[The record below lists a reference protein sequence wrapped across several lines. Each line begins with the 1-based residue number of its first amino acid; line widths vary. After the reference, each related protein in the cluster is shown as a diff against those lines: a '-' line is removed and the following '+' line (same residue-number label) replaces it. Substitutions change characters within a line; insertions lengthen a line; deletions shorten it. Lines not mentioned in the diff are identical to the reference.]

1 MRAQP
6 MSELQHTEAGRLLE
20 ILASVVPNQMLTY
33 TTAAEALGRDPK
45 NNSRMVAQCCDLL
58 DAAAA
63 MAGVP
68 LLALFWVREKSGKI
82 NHKAWKDIEPDLRE
96 AVISLS
102 QRHAFTSADFIAI
115 KQALDA
121 LKGRGNHKAWD
132 WIRKQKAD
140 EKFWKIVSQ
149 KQTSIPEGDAIEDL
163 GTDRPEAVSTI
174 AKRYLRDPKVRAAV
188 IERAQGKCE
197 FCGEAGFI
205 CMDGT
210 SYLESHHIIA
220 LANDGAD
227 RMTNVIAL
235 CPGDHREAHFGNRR
249 NELEMEMIR
258 IVAKKAR
265 V

>member
-1 MRAQP
+1 
-6 MSELQHTEAGRLLE
+6 MSQRQHTEAERLLE
-20 ILASVVPNQMLTY
+20 VLAATVSNHQMLTY

-63 MAGVP
+63 LAGVP

-102 QRHAFTSADFIAI
+102 QRHTFTSEDFAAI
-115 KQALDA
+115 KQALNA
-121 LKGRGNHKAWD
+121 LIGRGNHKAWE

-140 EKFWKIVSQ
+140 EDFWRLVSRQ
-149 KQTSIPEGDAIEDL
+149 PNSLPKDDAIEDL
-163 GTDRPEAVSTI
+163 GSDRPDSVPTLG
-174 AKRYLRDPKVRAAV
+174 KRYLRDPKVRAAV

-197 FCGEAGFI
+197 FCGKLGFI
-205 CMDGT
+205 CADGT
-210 SYLESHHIIA
+210 PYLECHHIIA

-235 CPGDHREAHFGNRR
+235 CPGDHREAHFGKRR
-249 NELEMEMIR
+249 NELEKEMIR
-258 IVAKKAR
+258 VVAEKA
-265 V
+265 